1 MKKGEL
7 MTPWSLTQQLVE
19 LELSLTDTG
28 KTPRTVCL

>member
-7 MTPWSLTQQLVE
+7 MTPCSLAQQLVE

-28 KTPRTVCL
+28 KTPRIVGL